1 MDKPELPP
9 LSEKDKEFAYEF
21 LSDRE
26 SYHSHKETSA
36 YTIFAVQAA
45 LFTALLTTD
54 WYDKIESKI
63 CNPKFLVIIIIFLIW
78 LLVHRFMRWQLI
90 NRRLA
95 ALQVGTLI
103 NALLDYLKM
112 KVDAKANTSSS
123 DKEATEK
130 NDAETHTSDKT
141 VQGITNFLD
150 RWLWPVY
157 SATLKSD
164 VDLKNFPDWYQ
175 KHYIAFQKKGT
186 GAVTGEKFPTI
197 GSIFILI
204 ISLLYVFLILG

>member
-36 YTIFAVQAA
+36 YTIFAVEAA
-45 LFTALLTTD
+45 FFTALLTTD

-63 CNPKFLVIIIIFLIW
+63 CNPKFLVIIVIFLIW
-78 LLVHRFMRWQLI
+78 LLVHRFIRWQLI
-90 NRRLA
+90 NRRIA

-103 NALLDYLKM
+103 TGLLDYLKM
-112 KVDAKANTSSS
+112 KEDVKANTSTS
-123 DKEATEK
+123 DKETTEK
-130 NDAETHTSDKT
+130 NDAKTHTSDK
-141 VQGITNFLD
+141 IANFLD

-164 VDLKNFPDWYQ
+164 VDLNDYPDWYQ
-175 KHYIAFQKKGT
+175 KRYIAFREKGT
-186 GAVTGEKFPTI
+186 DAVTGEKFPTI
-197 GSIFILI
+197 GSIFLLI
-204 ISLLYVFLILG
+204 ISLLYVIFVLG